1 MALTWPPPADLELQS
16 DAVTLRRYV
25 SSDAPELADSLQDS
39 RIWEHLPV
47 ELDGPRDW
55 DAYAAKGAA
64 TGRWPFVVRLA
75 KPHDELPVA
84 AAVGCSSFYDVSIDN
99 SHLSIGYTTYRP
111 EVWGT
116 NVNPATKLL
125 LLGYAFDT
133 LGAERVQFK
142 TDNANLRSQAAL
154 RKIGATQE
162 GVLRQHMLR
171 RDGTYR
177 DSVVFSIL
185 RSEWSAVRGR
195 LGG

>member
-1 MALTWPPPADLELQS
+1 MALAWPPPADLELRS
-16 DAVTLRRYV
+16 GAVTLRRYV
-25 SSDAPELADSLQDS
+25 SSDAPELAEALQDS

-47 ELDGPRDW
+47 GLDGPRDW
-55 DAYAAKGAA
+55 DDYAAKGAA

-75 KPHDELPVA
+75 KRHDELSAA

-116 NVNPATKLL
+116 DVNPATKRL

-162 GVLRQHMLR
+162 GVLRRHMLR

>member
-1 MALTWPPPADLELQS
+1 
-16 DAVTLRRYV
+16 
-25 SSDAPELADSLQDS
+25 
-39 RIWEHLPV
+39 
-47 ELDGPRDW
+47 
-55 DAYAAKGAA
+55 
-64 TGRWPFVVRLA
+64 
-75 KPHDELPVA
+75 
-84 AAVGCSSFYDVSIDN
+84 
-99 SHLSIGYTTYRP
+99 
-111 EVWGT
+111 
-116 NVNPATKLL
+116 TKRL

-162 GVLRQHMLR
+162 GVLRRHMLR

-185 RSEWSAVRGR
+185 RSEWSGVRGR